1 MLLYVIYG
9 VFLFIVGVSIRRPIG
24 ALVEGRR
31 QQANLRREL
40 RALEAGPVVGAARLD
55 HLSQPLAR
63 LVEETRALR
72 IALEEPVQAV
82 HAWHAS
88 DRNPWLARLDVGDGS
103 DLDRLDEVDVS
114 LVNARRALWD
124 WLAAVE
130 ALPEDDRATLAQL
143 GLSAATVRGALEER
157 GAFRRMST
165 APRAESVRIERMMA
179 PVRAAL
185 GRFEDGL
192 VRATR
197 ATLYR

>member
-1 MLLYVIYG
+1 MLLYIIYG
-9 VFLFIVGVSIRRPIG
+9 VFFLIVGVSIRRPIG

-40 RALEAGPVVGAARLD
+40 RALEAGPVVDVAPLD
-55 HLSQPLAR
+55 HLSPALAR
-63 LVEETRALR
+63 LALETRALR
-72 IALEEPVQAV
+72 HALEEPVQAV
-82 HAWHAS
+82 RAWHAS

-130 ALPEDDRATLAQL
+130 ALPETDRATLTQL
-143 GLSAATVRGALEER
+143 GLSAGTVRGALEER
-157 GAFRRMST
+157 GAFRRTSG
-165 APRAESVRIERMMA
+165 APQAESVRIERMMA

-185 GRFEDGL
+185 ERFEDGL

-197 ATLYR
+197 IGLYR